1 LTAVWIALILF
12 AASLV
17 QALTG
22 FGLAMV
28 GMPLLVALIGVRTA
42 TPLVAVLS
50 IFVQIPMLIRYRHEV
65 DWRSVLRLGVS
76 VMVGVPLGVLAL
88 KRVDPAIVS
97 TLLGVVVVAYA
108 LYALIAPELPRL
120 VWRGWAIPFGF
131 VAGLLSGAYSTG
143 GPPLIIYGDASR
155 WEREAFKG
163 NLQAVF
169 MMAGVVQI
177 ASHALVGNL
186 TPTVGRDLL
195 VGLPGIA
202 LGIPVGLA
210 LDKVVNPA
218 LFRKIVLGMLVLL
231 GLNLIF

>member
-12 AASLV
+12 AASLT

-28 GMPLLVALIGVRTA
+28 AMPLLVALIGVRTA

-50 IFVQIPMLIRYRHEV
+50 IFVQIPLLIRYRREV
-65 DWRSVLRLGVS
+65 DWRAVLRLGAA

-88 KRVDPAIVS
+88 KRVDPTIVS
-97 TLLGVVVVAYA
+97 VLLGVIVVAYA

-120 VWRGWAIPFGF
+120 VRPGWAIPFGF
-131 VAGLLSGAYSTG
+131 AAGLLSGAYSTG
-143 GPPLIIYGDASR
+143 GPPLIIYGDVSH
-155 WEREAFKG
+155 WERDAFKG
-163 NLQAVF
+163 NLQAIF
-169 MMAGVVQI
+169 MMAVVVQI
-177 ASHALVGNL
+177 TSHGLAGNL
-186 TPTVGRDLL
+186 TPAVGRDLL
-195 VGLPGIA
+195 AGLPGMA
-202 LGIPVGLA
+202 LGIPAGLA
-210 LDKVVNPA
+210 LDKVINAA